1 MAGFGGDKT
10 WIAVQQNTFT
20 NWCNSSL
27 KGTGNKI
34 EDLVTDLDD
43 GVKLV
48 VLLEQLSKKKVS
60 SKYVLSCVSN
70 VRSFNVCGGYD
81 RLSCVAFP
89 DLW

>member
-1 MAGFGGDKT
+1 MAGTGDKK

-43 GVKLV
+43 GVRLV

-60 SKYVLSCVSN
+60 SK
-70 VRSFNVCGGYD
+70 
-81 RLSCVAFP
+81 CVASNCLCNCIRISTSQRKACLNLCNP
-89 DLW
+89 RT